1 MLLHSENKKGAGRP
15 DTGKTHPP
23 FSTDYVRVYLALADS
38 EHFRATGRAYTLGCW
53 LAVFHGDAFGVFH
66 FLLGTAFHAV
76 CLHLLTSLFSLP

>member
-38 EHFRATGRAYTLGCW
+38 EHFRATGWAYTLSCR
-53 LAVFHGDAFGVFH
+53 LAILHGYRLSILH
-66 FLLGTAFHAV
+66 FLLSAALHTIRLHSVTSFH
-76 CLHLLTSLFSLP
+76 LY